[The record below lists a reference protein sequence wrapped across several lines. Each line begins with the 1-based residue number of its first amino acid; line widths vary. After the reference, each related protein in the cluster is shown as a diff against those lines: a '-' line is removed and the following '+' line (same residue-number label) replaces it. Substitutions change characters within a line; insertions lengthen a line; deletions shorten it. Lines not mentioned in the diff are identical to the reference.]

1 MAISYFVKQSVR
13 NVNCLSACLNTVIF
27 FAKALVEI
35 PMRSPLIAMPNRWE
49 NKIYDFQPTS
59 CYILEMVFREQPKGL
74 HNPLSSTI
82 FNDVK

>member
-1 MAISYFVKQSVR
+1 
-13 NVNCLSACLNTVIF
+13 
-27 FAKALVEI
+27 
-35 PMRSPLIAMPNRWE
+35 MPNKWE

-59 CYILEMVFREQPKGL
+59 CYILEMVFREQPEGL